1 MTGGCGATFLLFQL
15 FWRSNSNKLRLRADH
30 DSEGSMLL
38 GIQNR
43 DVLVMQIRPKLSVLY
58 VFLTYEEFSVITF
71 HYAMLC
77 N

>member
-1 MTGGCGATFLLFQL
+1 
-15 FWRSNSNKLRLRADH
+15 
-30 DSEGSMLL
+30 MLL

-43 DVLVMQIRPKLSVLY
+43 DVLVMQIRPELSVLY
-58 VFLTYEEFSVITF
+58 VFFTYEEFSVITF